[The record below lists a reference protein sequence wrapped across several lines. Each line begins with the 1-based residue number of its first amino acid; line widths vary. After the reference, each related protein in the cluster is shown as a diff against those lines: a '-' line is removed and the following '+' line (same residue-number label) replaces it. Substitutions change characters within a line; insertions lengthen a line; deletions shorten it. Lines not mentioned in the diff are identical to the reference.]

1 MTESF
6 SSRHG
11 YRAPAPPITIYED
24 APSELRSAIP
34 AIAEKLDMEPSTMRR
49 LVCDILRKSPD
60 RSNCSEFPNIRNE
73 VSGLIESAPWNKV
86 YDIIESFHDEFY
98 NQQAIDRMELAEIAG
113 DSPYDYLPES
123 QSSPADDFQQTMN
136 EFFVDNG
143 IGWELRN
150 GQVVHRGSETFAK
163 SAHEVPDHLDDVG
176 FPRAAAEM
184 REAVRDISRR
194 PDPDITGAIC
204 HAINALE
211 ATAREIT
218 GNSNATLGRLVQRL
232 NLPKP
237 LDTAT
242 SKLWSFASDHARH
255 IHERKS
261 VDLSEAELVVAVAGA
276 LCDFVMRR
284 KAG

>member
-11 YRAPAPPITIYED
+11 YLVPAPPITIHED
-24 APSELRSAIP
+24 APFELRSAIP
-34 AIAEKLDMEPSTMRR
+34 AIAEKLDMTPFTMPR
-49 LVCDILRKSPD
+49 LVCDILRKSSD
-60 RSNCSEFPNIRNE
+60 RNNWSGLYVRYE
-73 VSGLIESAPWNKV
+73 VSELIESAPWNKV
-86 YDIIESFHDEFY
+86 YDIIESFYGEFS
-98 NQQAIDRMELAEIAG
+98 NQQSIRRVEYAEIAG
-113 DSPYDYLPES
+113 ESPYDYLSES
-123 QSSPADDFQQTMN
+123 QSSLADDFQQIMN

-150 GQVVHRGSETFAK
+150 GQVVRRGSETFAK
-163 SAHEVPDHLDDVG
+163 SAHEVPGHLDNVG

-184 REAVRDISRR
+184 REAVADISRR
-194 PDPDITGAIC
+194 PDPDVTGAIN
-204 HAINALE
+204 HAMGALE
-211 ATAREIT
+211 AIAREIT
-218 GNSNATLGRLVQRL
+218 GNSKATLGTLVQRL
-232 NLPKP
+232 KLPTH
-237 LDTAT
+237 LDVAT